1 MVMISVIISI
11 WRFIC
16 DLLKKSLW
24 WFVRILLAY
33 LILLIAL
40 IILRLYF
47 GLLEILVEN
56 ILH

>member
-1 MVMISVIISI
+1 MISVIISI